1 MVATTHVLVGAA
13 CALRARSPVGG
24 LAIGVLTH
32 LALDAVPHRDYSR
45 DALGG
50 LALTA
55 DLTAA
60 GLAVWSLSDRSE
72 VVLAGALGGVLPD
85 VVRVAERSLGVK
97 LTSWAHDTVH
107 TAGRPPAWRS
117 AAVQGL
123 TAATAALALS
133 RSSRGRRPR
142 PLGSRAA

>member
-1 MVATTHVLVGAA
+1 MLVGAA
-13 CALRARSPVGG
+13 RALRARSPVGG

-32 LALDAVPHRDYSR
+32 LALDAVPPRDYR
-45 DALGG
+45 REALGG

-55 DLTAA
+55 DLTA
-60 GLAVWSLSDRSE
+60 GTLAVWRLSDRSE

-85 VVRVAERSLGVK
+85 VVRIAERSLGVK

-107 TAGRPPAWRS
+107 TAGRPPAWWS

-123 TAATAALALS
+123 TAVTAALALTRPS
-133 RSSRGRRPR
+133 RRSSRA
-142 PLGSRAA
+142 S